1 MILKPQ
7 VAAAPSAAATE
18 RSRPFW
24 TGCDA
29 GELRFQRCDGC
40 GAAVFP
46 PSGNCRSC
54 LGGDLQWVAS
64 SGHAVLYSWTVVW
77 RPVTKA
83 FEAPYVPAIVDVDE
97 GFQMLTNLVGLELED
112 IVAAMPLQV
121 TFHRVDGALT
131 LPYFMPRA
139 RA

>member
-1 MILKPQ
+1 VTLLPQ
-7 VAAAPSAAATE
+7 SAALPVAPATE
-18 RSRPFW
+18 LSRPFW
-24 TGCDA
+24 DGCEA
-29 GELRFQRCDGC
+29 GELRFQHCDGC

-54 LGGDLQWVAS
+54 LGDDLRWVAG
-64 SGHAVLYSWTVVW
+64 SGYAVLYSWTVVW

-83 FEAPYVPAIVDVDE
+83 FEAPYVPAIVDVAE
-97 GFQMLTNLVGLELED
+97 GFQMLTNLVGLELEN
-112 IVAAMPLQV
+112 IGAEMPLQV
-121 TFHRVDGALT
+121 TFHRVDGSLT